1 MKMFSRPYLDLRLR
15 TAQSGVIPIAA
26 PAELRDLRLTGR
38 RMRPRA
44 AWTIDAATRRPVCL
58 WDKETD
64 APDRAEDE
72 DAQSRLRGFP
82 PRYSRLIRSMRERPF
97 ARIASRAIGKR

>member
-1 MKMFSRPYLDLRLR
+1 MKMFSRPYVNLRLR
-15 TAQSGVIPIAA
+15 SAQSGVIPIVA

-64 APDRAEDE
+64 TPGRAEDE
-72 DAQSRLRGFP
+72 DAQSRQRGFS
-82 PRYSRLIRSMRERPF
+82 RRHARLIRSIRERPF
-97 ARIASRAIGKR
+97 ARLASRAIGI